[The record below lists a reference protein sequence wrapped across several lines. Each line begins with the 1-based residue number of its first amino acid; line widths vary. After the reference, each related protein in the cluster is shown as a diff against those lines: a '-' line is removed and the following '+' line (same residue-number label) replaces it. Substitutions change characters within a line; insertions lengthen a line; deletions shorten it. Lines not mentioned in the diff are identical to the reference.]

1 MRQFNAFISG
11 YEPAV
16 LALVF
21 VLAYFFLA
29 ALILSAFQ
37 PQSVVVPRYEPPH
50 GASPG
55 VAAWLFERGDLAR
68 AMAAALVNMAAKTY
82 LQIEQRGDLYSVTQL
97 GPDVS
102 LSLEPEEDALARTV
116 FKGYDCFD
124 FDDPTPQLKSALG
137 AFAQALVNT
146 GYSSRRTVLSVPAWV
161 ASGLGL
167 AFVLLQ
173 GNYLAH
179 SNRGITNLIV
189 LAFGC
194 FVVAIRTLPETLAK
208 IVSWFPGS
216 TAPKRPW
223 SGSDSMTFTLLLAG
237 LGGVAALAILST
249 TTAALLAAAFLG
261 INAVFF
267 HTLQGPTAAGRKVM
281 AQLAEYKKFLE
292 EVEANSISRMN
303 SCETA
308 PSEFTEKHAYAI
320 AFHLDL
326 GWGEQFVGCVA
337 DLVERAEVF
346 SKILRPRNSET

>member
-1 MRQFNAFISG
+1 MSQFNILLTG

-21 VLAYFFLA
+21 VAAYFILA
-29 ALILSAFQ
+29 ALFLSAFE
-37 PQSVVVPRYEPPH
+37 PANVIVPRYEPPH

-55 VAAWLFERGDLAR
+55 VAGWLFERGNLAR
-68 AMAAALVNMAAKTY
+68 AIAAALVDMAAQGY

-102 LSLEPEEDALARTV
+102 LSLEPEEDALARTL

-124 FDDPTPQLKSALG
+124 FDDASPQLKSALD
-137 AFAQALVNT
+137 AFTQALTNT
-146 GYSSRRTVLSVPAWV
+146 GYFSRRIVLSLPAWI

-167 AFVLLQ
+167 MFVLFQ
-173 GNYLAH
+173 SNYLAH
-179 SNRGITNLIV
+179 SNRGVTNLVV

-194 FVVAIRTLPETLAK
+194 FVVAIRTLPETLGK
-208 IVSWFPGS
+208 IFGWLPGS
-216 TAPKRPW
+216 TAPRRPW
-223 SGSDSMTFTLLLAG
+223 SSSDSMTFTLLLAG
-237 LGGVAALAILST
+237 LGGIAVVAILST

-261 INAVFF
+261 LNAVFF
-267 HTLQGPTAAGRKVM
+267 HALQGPTSAGRKIM
-281 AQLAEYKKFLE
+281 AELTEYKKFLE
-292 EVEANSISRMN
+292 EVEADAISRMN

-308 PSEFTEKHAYAI
+308 PSEFTQKQAYAI
-320 AFHLDL
+320 AFHLDR

-346 SKILRPRNSET
+346 SKILRPRDSET